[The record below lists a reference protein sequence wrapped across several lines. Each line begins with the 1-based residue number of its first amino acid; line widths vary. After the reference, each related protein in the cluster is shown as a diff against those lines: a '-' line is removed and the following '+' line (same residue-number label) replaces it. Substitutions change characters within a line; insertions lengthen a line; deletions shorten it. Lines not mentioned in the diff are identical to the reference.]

1 VAGKVLNLFS
11 IVWDHGLLRPL
22 ILLSC
27 LAATPLAAQPVKLT
41 SDAIKTTIAG
51 SQLELDTP
59 LGTTVSVRFNRD
71 GLMSGD
77 AKELASLLGA
87 AKDRGRWWV
96 ASDQLCYKWFRWFDA
111 EPRCL
116 AITQEAKR
124 IFWQRDD
131 GENGTATIVE
141 QGTPPEKPA
150 IQISVVA
157 QGPKLQGRVPRE
169 DARQPEIRV
178 PAGVEIASASDTSPR
193 LVQTSQDAQIVSSPR
208 AAKLST
214 KTTRSAIK
222 TRSIAV
228 ASVPAPRPAV
238 RPKAQTHLVAATP
251 PPPHTDAQLFAK
263 SDIKSFRVAGVEPS
277 DVLNIRNGPS
287 EDDDAVGVIPPTGR
301 GITIIGSCL
310 EDWCPINHLGHTGW
324 VNRYYLAE
332 DVSR

>member
-1 VAGKVLNLFS
+1 MAGKVFNLFS

-59 LGTTVSVRFNRD
+59 LGSTVSVRFNRD

-116 AITQEAKR
+116 AIKQEAKR

-141 QGTPPEKPA
+141 QGKPAAKPA

-169 DARQPEIRV
+169 DARQPEVRA
-178 PAGVEIASASDTSPR
+178 PAGVEVASASDTSPG
-193 LVQTSQDAQIVSSPR
+193 LVQASQDAQIEPSPQP
-208 AAKLST
+208 AKLST
-214 KTTRSAIK
+214 KTTRSPIK

-238 RPKAQTHLVAATP
+238 RPKTHLAAATP
-251 PPPHTDAQLFAK
+251 PQPHTDSRAL
-263 SDIKSFRVAGVEPS
+263 RE
-277 DVLNIRNGPS
+277 IR
-287 EDDDAVGVIPPTGR
+287 DKVVQGR
-301 GITIIGSCL
+301 RRRTIRR
-310 EDWCPINHLGHTGW
+310 P
-324 VNRYYLAE
+324 
-332 DVSR
+332 

>member
-1 VAGKVLNLFS
+1 MARKVFNLFS

-41 SDAIKTTIAG
+41 SDSIKTTIAG

-59 LGTTVSVRFNRD
+59 LGSTVSVRFNRD

-116 AITQEAKR
+116 AIKREAKR

-141 QGTPPEKPA
+141 QGKPAAKPA

-169 DARQPEIRV
+169 DARQPEVRA
-178 PAGVEIASASDTSPR
+178 PAGVEVASASDTSPG
-193 LVQTSQDAQIVSSPR
+193 LVQASQDAQIEPSPQP
-208 AAKLST
+208 AKLST
-214 KTTRSAIK
+214 KTTRSPIK

-238 RPKAQTHLVAATP
+238 RPKTHLAAATP
-251 PPPHTDAQLFAK
+251 PQPHTDSELFAK
-263 SDIKSFRVAGVEPS
+263 SEIKSFKVAGVEPS

-310 EDWCPINHLGHTGW
+310 DDWCPINHLGHRGW